1 MVAIENLVIL
11 SPTTFEFEN
20 TGVLN
25 PAVYQDGDTLHIL
38 YRAVQDGNF
47 STIACKT
54 DGPINIVERRE
65 EPLITRDFDYENKGL
80 EDPAS

>member
-1 MVAIENLVIL
+1 MVARKLGAIL

-47 STIACKT
+47 STTCQT
-54 DGPINIVERRE
+54 DGP
-65 EPLITRDFDYENKGL
+65 LI
-80 EDPAS
+80 